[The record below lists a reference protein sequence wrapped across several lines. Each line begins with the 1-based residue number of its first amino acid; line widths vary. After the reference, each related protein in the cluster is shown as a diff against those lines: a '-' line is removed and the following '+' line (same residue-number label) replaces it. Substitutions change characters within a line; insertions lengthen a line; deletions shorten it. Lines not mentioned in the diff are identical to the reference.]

1 MRRTQEDL
9 EHEYLAFP
17 PEYPISD
24 NEAHSTYDT
33 FIKLRD
39 TIIYSDKVY
48 ANNAGRSLIIWIKTS
63 GEPTGTIE
71 IRTPNIFN
79 QRIEQSWPLT
89 PIVKG
94 TYIKEYTNGAE
105 IVLWWRYRLTHK
117 EQLEGLQNTQITR
130 VTWYILQKKQNG
142 TQIQRAVFDWSR
154 DTVWEFHRITSYGT
168 VDCDLEKGD
177 ILELHVVDQDGNDI
191 SSSLRQ
197 PDSNRWTIEYLD
209 LPYNV

>member
-17 PEYPISD
+17 PEYPVSA

-89 PIVKG
+89 PIVKW
-94 TYIKEYTNGAE
+94 TYIKEHTNGAE

-117 EQLEGLQNTQITR
+117 EQLEWLQNTQITR

-168 VDCDLEKGD
+168 VDCDLKKGD
-177 ILELHVVDQDGNDI
+177 ILELHVVDQDDNDI
-191 SSSLRQ
+191 PLTQRQ

>member
-1 MRRTQEDL
+1 MKRRQEDL

-17 PEYPISD
+17 PEYPISE

-63 GEPTGTIE
+63 WEPTWTIE

-79 QRIEQSWPLT
+79 QKIEQTWPVT
-89 PIVKG
+89 PVIKG
-94 TYIKEYTNGAE
+94 KYIKENTNGAE

-117 EQLEGLQNTQITR
+117 EQLEWLQNTQITR
-130 VTWYILQKKQNG
+130 VIGYILQKKQNG
-142 TQIQRAVFDWSR
+142 TEIPRAVFDWSR
-154 DTVWEFHRITSYGT
+154 NTVWEIKRITSFGT
-168 VDCDLEKGD
+168 IDCDLEKGD
-177 ILELHVVDQDGNDI
+177 ILELHVVDQDNVEI
-191 SSSLRQ
+191 PLSLRQ

>member
-17 PEYPISD
+17 PEYPISA

-33 FIKLRD
+33 FVKLRD

-48 ANNAGRSLIIWIKTS
+48 ANNAWRSLIIWIKTS
-63 GEPTGTIE
+63 WEPTWTIE

-79 QRIEQSWPLT
+79 QRMEPSWPLT
-89 PIVKG
+89 PVVKW
-94 TYIKEYTNGAE
+94 TYIKEHTNWAE
-105 IVLWWRYRLTHK
+105 IVLWGRYRLTHK
-117 EQLEGLQNTQITR
+117 EQLEWLQNTQITR

-142 TQIQRAVFDWSR
+142 TEIQRAVFDWSR
-154 DTVWEFHRITSYGT
+154 DTVWEIKRMTSFGT
-168 VDCDLEKGD
+168 VDCDLEKWD
-177 ILELHVVDQDGNDI
+177 ILELHLVDQEDNDI
-191 SSSLRQ
+191 PLSQRQ